1 MHPAALQNRKILFL
15 CGRRFLLKSTL
26 MAARRLIQDIPG
38 VFLGP
43 RSKAAAAGIYA
54 KTRCALIVN

>member
-1 MHPAALQNRKILFL
+1 MIF
-15 CGRRFLLKSTL
+15 
-26 MAARRLIQDIPG
+26 IPG

-54 KTRCALIVN
+54 KTRCTLIVN